1 MEVPSLVPI
10 LAVGLSEVPGGVV
23 LVSKDTVIYPAGMCL
38 ARFSSSSSV
47 APAMSDPCAM
57 VRGITAVAGCQSR
70 AYVAAAESTVDGMPP
85 QVGIFD
91 ATSLAR
97 LATLTG
103 PRVSGKYTS
112 LCFSGDGTTLLG
124 VGQEEDSKASVAH
137 LWDWQTG
144 LTPVA
149 TAEASGAVVKAS
161 IDPKFSSNLVT
172 QTDVELLV
180 WRLAPSGF
188 KKHAVVDM
196 QKPAGTTYID
206 HVFNSS
212 GRLVVATS
220 QREIQIIERT
230 QIVTRIKLDRG
241 VVGLCITPDNLLIVA
256 MQKGYLQMFSTGTGG
271 PTEYAIV
278 AELVVP
284 VNSHS
289 PSLDVTLRCLSL
301 DSTGERMACVMRHG
315 PLYTVNLQY
324 AKSSTMSSAGAALDM
339 FELLFPSVHDG
350 PIIGASLAIKRDV
363 LATASRDLTV
373 RVWQYN
379 PLRLVVTHMCHNTP
393 TAIGL
398 DPWGRE
404 MVVCY
409 VDSVRFYDVVEG
421 MVLEN
426 GELRGG
432 GGSGVNADGAGGG
445 GRTLEKCSHVKYSPN
460 GSLIAIVGGVSAK
473 DIFIFSVLHKRQLAV
488 LKGHFSSV
496 ADIAWSDDGQYLAS
510 TSSGAVFTWR
520 MDGFVRCQEDTVKT
534 YENDAVAVS
543 PDFDM
548 IVAGDSTQGIR
559 LLATSRGANTAA
571 HWGLAAPDS
580 NLPSTNN
587 PTSPITPSRRG
598 MYSKGGKSSR
608 LDQDMAPGTGEA
620 AELQLAGTYT
630 AIMQPLKCNLAM
642 AVTPQYKVLIGGGPM
657 GRMRVCR
664 LPPGP
669 QGPTQELSPHSA
681 DCQAVIAHHNGQ
693 LVFTADSSGLFFM
706 HALVLPSHA
715 AAAAAAVPRAA
726 VQAAP
731 PGAKVVWRPSPSLTA
746 DILAHSAKLAAAQ
759 GLLEGLRG
767 GPGGSSGAG
776 AGAGLGGHA
785 QGGAEGGTVTSIV
798 SVRAQDLQ
806 QLKDQAREL
815 KDALA
820 KGVSDSDFRVYER
833 EQAVRRELEGVL
845 ARLGGQVEGLVAE
858 NERASAD
865 AGSSARRWATQAEE
879 SHQSYQ
885 RSLAQQ
891 QDDYETKLVIEIN
904 RTNAAEQA
912 LTQLRATFSRKL
924 ESLAAE
930 KAGEARDVR
939 GAVAGLRAE
948 MEAVTAAAG
957 KDEKR
962 PRVTRSASP
971 QPTEGGRGTVA
982 GLRAETEA
990 VTAAAGRAISAASDH
1005 MELET
1010 GLDLL
1015 MNEEEIGRVMEA
1027 REKVVEAAEARHAKL
1042 LGKHV
1047 LLSGL
1052 ANSTAKENEA
1062 LKATNIALR
1071 EERTDMAGQIHALT
1085 EQLSAMHAAW
1095 RERDARQK
1103 GLDGEAKDMAFQL
1116 QQAQLYATL
1125 ATTRIQELSAE
1136 LVGVG
1141 VGATRSGAAGGA
1153 CRMGVLLTSKLW
1165 QSKRTSSGT
1174 PPRPPQSALDA
1185 ALPPTHSSHTCPSSE
1200 VVPPHSLHLCPPC
1213 PLPPPPAPCPCSAA
1227 PTTHSLVP
1235 LKAAKEAATD
1245 SVARLE
1251 GVQLRQLE
1259 RQRRVIMD
1267 NGGLASRLDNA
1278 LTEVKQLKDN
1288 AYQRQHYFGNFAA
1301 QMFQTLHTTP
1311 CGQWPVLFGR
1321 LAVDFEA
1328 GKDKLV
1334 WAHYV
1339 SDKASSNDKAS
1350 DAAAAAAAAGED
1362 PMPNAAAH
1370 TEEMGEVTAHLLHA
1384 ERRMGVLAA
1393 SRERSEGA
1401 HRSATARLQAE
1412 NSTIMAE
1419 LNECKRDLKASHEG
1433 AELMT
1438 AQLTQMRMLLPMAAV
1453 AGGNAAASSA
1463 MRSYQR
1469 TLVAS
1474 SSGSNAR
1481 VSRGGCNSSDPG
1493 NNIHSNT
1500 TNNNGN
1506 NNSNSNNN
1514 TNNSN
1519 SISGNNTLAT
1529 SPNAAQSWGW
1539 GQLPGLTNISGHTE
1553 GSGGSGGSRF
1563 SNSGGSPRSG
1573 GSNTDP
1579 GSGLAPL
1586 NTPQLTSV
1594 DEMESGVSA
1603 TEEEDSDATAGNAG
1617 EYDSSAAAAA
1627 ASGQQQRPGSSAGG
1641 GAGVGGLDPDGG
1653 QQQQQQLQRAGSNGA
1668 NPAWTS
1674 AWPRH
1679 SVNGGATAAA
1689 VAAGRGSASRPP
1701 SRLGPG
1707 ESPRRT
1713 SSVPVNWSQG
1723 GSVFAAPPSGP
1734 NPTPPL
1740 SHHAGGA
1747 DDASNASMLSGS
1759 GCGEGGAVPSPRTLP
1774 SSPPTSPT
1782 AASIPAQLP
1791 PPQQQQPPTMYRSS
1805 SHATRV
1811 APVSAS
1817 YPNPLS
1823 LTWAAPSRPRQQQQ
1837 HQHQHRISTANAP
1850 MRVDGT
1856 MPVGGWWL
1864 GQESGFEVA
1873 GPLTLGQHRPSASLT
1888 LSRTTNDLNSRGQS
1902 FQLQQ
1907 QQQQQQHAHPPP
1919 AGGGAYHVGN
1929 ANGSAGGGYGSQ
1941 IRGGFGGNGR
1951 PSTSDHSSSSNRYG
1965 LSGSSMGLAQSSP
1978 CNSIDSARIQGD
1990 LGAMSGEGGDGTSE
2004 GADAAAAQAWT
2015 KSPQPPLA
2023 LPNTYP
2029 PPPSSSAAEH
2039 QRLRSSFTPPTPHGT
2054 SSTSMRVIAASTA
2067 HHQQQQQLLMQQQPH
2082 MQSQPSQPS
2091 QQQSRSHSQQ
2101 DRVCSSNS
2109 GGPPAVG
2116 TPDGSGSASGGV
2128 PGAQQPATPLSTG
2141 GQQQRQR
2148 PRTTPLNSAAGR
2160 VVLSVSGGVPPLP
2173 LHQLAHHGAAG
2184 AAVSGSSSSSGG
2196 GGNSATLAASL
2207 SIISGQLRPGT
2218 PSRVTTLGAGF
2229 RSFVPRSP
2237 AASGSRRR

>member
-1 MEVPSLVPI
+1 M
-10 LAVGLSEVPGGVV
+10 
-23 LVSKDTVIYPAGMCL
+23 
-38 ARFSSSSSV
+38 
-47 APAMSDPCAM
+47 
-57 VRGITAVAGCQSR
+57 
-70 AYVAAAESTVDGMPP
+70 
-85 QVGIFD
+85 
-91 ATSLAR
+91 
-97 LATLTG
+97 
-103 PRVSGKYTS
+103 
-112 LCFSGDGTTLLG
+112 
-124 VGQEEDSKASVAH
+124 
-137 LWDWQTG
+137 
-144 LTPVA
+144 
-149 TAEASGAVVKAS
+149 
-161 IDPKFSSNLVT
+161 
-172 QTDVELLV
+172 
-180 WRLAPSGF
+180 
-188 KKHAVVDM
+188 
-196 QKPAGTTYID
+196 
-206 HVFNSS
+206 
-212 GRLVVATS
+212 
-220 QREIQIIERT
+220 
-230 QIVTRIKLDRG
+230 
-241 VVGLCITPDNLLIVA
+241 
-256 MQKGYLQMFSTGTGG
+256 
-271 PTEYAIV
+271 
-278 AELVVP
+278 
-284 VNSHS
+284 
-289 PSLDVTLRCLSL
+289 
-301 DSTGERMACVMRHG
+301 
-315 PLYTVNLQY
+315 
-324 AKSSTMSSAGAALDM
+324 
-339 FELLFPSVHDG
+339 
-350 PIIGASLAIKRDV
+350 
-363 LATASRDLTV
+363 
-373 RVWQYN
+373 
-379 PLRLVVTHMCHNTP
+379 
-393 TAIGL
+393 
-398 DPWGRE
+398 
-404 MVVCY
+404 
-409 VDSVRFYDVVEG
+409 
-421 MVLEN
+421 
-426 GELRGG
+426 
-432 GGSGVNADGAGGG
+432 
-445 GRTLEKCSHVKYSPN
+445 
-460 GSLIAIVGGVSAK
+460 
-473 DIFIFSVLHKRQLAV
+473 
-488 LKGHFSSV
+488 
-496 ADIAWSDDGQYLAS
+496 
-510 TSSGAVFTWR
+510 
-520 MDGFVRCQEDTVKT
+520 
-534 YENDAVAVS
+534 DAV
-543 PDFDM
+543 
-548 IVAGDSTQGIR
+548 T
-559 LLATSRGANTAA
+559 
-571 HWGLAAPDS
+571 
-580 NLPSTNN
+580 
-587 PTSPITPSRRG
+587 
-598 MYSKGGKSSR
+598 
-608 LDQDMAPGTGEA
+608 E
-620 AELQLAGTYT
+620 
-630 AIMQPLKCNLAM
+630 
-642 AVTPQYKVLIGGGPM
+642 
-657 GRMRVCR
+657 
-664 LPPGP
+664 
-669 QGPTQELSPHSA
+669 
-681 DCQAVIAHHNGQ
+681 
-693 LVFTADSSGLFFM
+693 
-706 HALVLPSHA
+706 
-715 AAAAAAVPRAA
+715 
-726 VQAAP
+726 
-731 PGAKVVWRPSPSLTA
+731 
-746 DILAHSAKLAAAQ
+746 
-759 GLLEGLRG
+759 
-767 GPGGSSGAG
+767 
-776 AGAGLGGHA
+776 
-785 QGGAEGGTVTSIV
+785 
-798 SVRAQDLQ
+798 
-806 QLKDQAREL
+806 
-815 KDALA
+815 
-820 KGVSDSDFRVYER
+820 
-833 EQAVRRELEGVL
+833 
-845 ARLGGQVEGLVAE
+845 
-858 NERASAD
+858 
-865 AGSSARRWATQAEE
+865 
-879 SHQSYQ
+879 
-885 RSLAQQ
+885 
-891 QDDYETKLVIEIN
+891 
-904 RTNAAEQA
+904 
-912 LTQLRATFSRKL
+912 
-924 ESLAAE
+924 
-930 KAGEARDVR
+930 
-939 GAVAGLRAE
+939 
-948 MEAVTAAAG
+948 AAG
-957 KDEKR
+957 K
-962 PRVTRSASP
+962 
-971 QPTEGGRGTVA
+971 
-982 GLRAETEA
+982 
-990 VTAAAGRAISAASDH
+990 AISAASDH

-1027 REKVVEAAEARHAKL
+1027 REKVVDAAEARHAKL

-1062 LKATNIALR
+1062 LKGTNIALR
-1071 EERTDMAGQIHALT
+1071 EERTDMSGQIHALT
-1085 EQLSAMHAAW
+1085 EQLSAMHSAW

-1103 GLDGEAKDMAFQL
+1103 GLDGEMKDMAFQL

-1136 LVGVG
+1136 L
-1141 VGATRSGAAGGA
+1141 S
-1153 CRMGVLLTSKLW
+1153 
-1165 QSKRTSSGT
+1165 
-1174 PPRPPQSALDA
+1174 
-1185 ALPPTHSSHTCPSSE
+1185 
-1200 VVPPHSLHLCPPC
+1200 
-1213 PLPPPPAPCPCSAA
+1213 
-1227 PTTHSLVP
+1227 P

-1811 APVSAS
+1811 APV
-1817 YPNPLS
+1817 
-1823 LTWAAPSRPRQQQQ
+1823 QQQQ